1 MRGAPSIASFCL
13 LPAKRMTS
21 LFGPQ
26 RVMAPAPRR
35 RVVAASAV
43 CLGHVLLLLAVWQ
56 SRQAAPGEVEAR
68 RSVLILLPEE
78 RRDRAVN
85 KAAPRLPA
93 QVSARRLV
101 DIAIPHSEPAE
112 ITPGAALA
120 AVPGASTEP
129 GQGVTGVAMPGL
141 AASGPAALVLR
152 PHRDVMLGALSNPA
166 VNDPRSNS
174 PKPTFE
180 ERIAMGLD
188 PELCVK
194 LERFPDGSVRRS
206 MGKLQRAQ
214 SAIQNTYGTGPHGI
228 KVCS

>member
-1 MRGAPSIASFCL
+1 
-13 LPAKRMTS
+13 MTS

-26 RVMAPAPRR
+26 RVMALAPRR
-35 RVVAASAV
+35 RAVAASAV

-56 SRQAAPGEVEAR
+56 SRQGATGEVEAR
-68 RSVLILLPEE
+68 RSVLILLPVM
-78 RRDRAVN
+78 RSDRAAATPARLIPPRRPVELPGMASEPVTPVETSAG
-85 KAAPRLPA
+85 AAPA
-93 QVSARRLV
+93 GGSA
-101 DIAIPHSEPAE
+101 
-112 ITPGAALA
+112 
-120 AVPGASTEP
+120 EP
-129 GQGVTGVAMPGL
+129 GQGATGVAMPGL
-141 AASGPAALVLR
+141 AASGPAALVLK
-152 PHRDVMLGALSNPA
+152 PQRDVMLGALSNPA

-194 LERFPDGSVRRS
+194 LERLPDGSIRRS
-206 MGKLQRAQ
+206 MGRMAQAQ